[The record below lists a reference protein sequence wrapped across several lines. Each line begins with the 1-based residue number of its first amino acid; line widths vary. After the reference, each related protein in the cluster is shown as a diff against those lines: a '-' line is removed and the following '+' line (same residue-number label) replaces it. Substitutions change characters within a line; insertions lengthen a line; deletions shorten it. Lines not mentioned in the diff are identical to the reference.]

1 MDGAF
6 SFVKYPLI
14 PGHEPLGVI
23 EQIGERAAARW
34 GVQVGDRVAPES
46 FVPCNHCRY
55 CLSGHYTLCN
65 NGRSHGYTPI
75 EIEPSVWGGFS
86 DYMYLHPNT
95 IVHKVPKDISP
106 EVAVMY
112 NPLGAG
118 VRWACQVPQTQLGE
132 TVVVLGPGQR
142 GLACVIAAKAGGAG
156 QVIITGLSRDEPK
169 LCLAR
174 ELGADYTIDV
184 ERESTLERIR
194 EITGGELADI
204 VIDVSPYATQPVV
217 DALDVV
223 RPGGRIVLAGLKG
236 GRGVPNFETDKIVLK
251 AVTIQG
257 VMGVDA
263 SAYREAIKII
273 ASRRFPL
280 ERLHTHTFGLED
292 AARAIEIL
300 AGRVSGENGIH
311 ISVAPGT

>member
-1 MDGAF
+1 MVVRLSTPDCRIHCHQEDNPTPKKIRALVQTGPQQLEVREFPIPKIGPDEGLLRVEQCGVCGSDVEQLDGAF

-23 EQIGERAAARW
+23 EEIGERAAARW

-55 CLSGHYTLCN
+55 CLSGQYTLCN

-95 IVHKVPKDISP
+95 IVHRVPKDISP

-118 VRWACQVPQTQLGE
+118 VRWACQVPRTQLGE

-156 QVIITGLSRDEPK
+156 LII
-169 LCLAR
+169 
-174 ELGADYTIDV
+174 I
-184 ERESTLERIR
+184 
-194 EITGGELADI
+194 
-204 VIDVSPYATQPVV
+204 
-217 DALDVV
+217 
-223 RPGGRIVLAGLKG
+223 
-236 GRGVPNFETDKIVLK
+236 
-251 AVTIQG
+251 
-257 VMGVDA
+257 
-263 SAYREAIKII
+263 
-273 ASRRFPL
+273 
-280 ERLHTHTFGLED
+280 
-292 AARAIEIL
+292 
-300 AGRVSGENGIH
+300 
-311 ISVAPGT
+311 